1 MAPRTVH
8 AHLEPPRHIA
18 FHRLPVTAASES
30 LRRRGSYLH
39 QDRAHG
45 RPHFNR
51 ARIKELTARY
61 RLIRVIVLMA
71 EEKLKVIRII
81 R

>member
-1 MAPRTVH
+1 M
-8 AHLEPPRHIA
+8 
-18 FHRLPVTAASES
+18 
-30 LRRRGSYLH
+30 H

-45 RPHFNR
+45 RSHFNR

-71 EEKLKVIRII
+71 AEKRNVMRII